1 MCFIPCVEVE
11 GMIVVVQKM
20 EELQKD
26 VTKILSQ
33 HLLTNIILFHT
44 KDNVKIQ
51 TYLFKQYMHFFQMN
65 M

>member
-1 MCFIPCVEVE
+1 
-11 GMIVVVQKM
+11 MIVVVQKM

-33 HLLTNIILFHT
+33 HLLTNITLFHI

-51 TYLFKQYMHFFQMN
+51 KYLFKQYMHFFQMN

>member
-1 MCFIPCVEVE
+1 MCFITCVKVE
-11 GMIVVVQKM
+11 GMIVVVQKV

-26 VTKILSQ
+26 ITKILSH
-33 HLLTNIILFHT
+33 HLLTNITLFHI

-51 TYLFKQYMHFFQMN
+51 KYLFKQYMHFFHMN